1 VLRPHLVLRLY
12 RRRGRLCRLAVRSRD
27 PQLPGQRRIAM
38 TRQPRRRPLRV
49 FLNYRRED
57 ASGHAGRL
65 YDLLVAR
72 YGAERV
78 FMDIDAIPL
87 GSEFGQAIS
96 RAVASCDVLI
106 ALMGRGWLQA
116 ADSDGHRR
124 LDDPDD
130 FVRREIESAL
140 AHGVV
145 VVPTTVQGAELPRA
159 EELPPALA
167 PLTQRQGFEL
177 SDKGWQ
183 DDVKRLIRRLEAVVA
198 QEQPDRAA
206 DHPAPSRRSRP
217 TGRILAAAVL
227 GSLALIAAF
236 ATVLLRGGGD
246 GGDNSPPGE
255 SAGGGQQPSGL
266 SQAGG
271 TVTLGSDLRTSP
283 TGDHWYC
290 TGSGAESPACS
301 FVVTRFPE
309 IDRLVKAPFAG
320 VVTRWQVQGAGGP
333 IRLIVARGE
342 IRPGG
347 RSSLARVQGSTEQL
361 VRSTR
366 RQTFR
371 TRLPIRKGDAVGLQ
385 LSVGAYGNAPYAA
398 GTWLEIWIPPLGP
411 ERERA
416 LDSGSRDYEMLYNA
430 VIERDRDGDGF
441 GDVTQDNCPKDP
453 DKQEGC

>member
-1 VLRPHLVLRLY
+1 M
-12 RRRGRLCRLAVRSRD
+12 RSRK
-27 PQLPGQRRIAM
+27 PQLSGQRRIAT

-49 FLNYRRED
+49 FLNYRRDD

-65 YDLLVAR
+65 YDLLIAR

-106 ALMGRGWLQA
+106 ALIGRGWLQA

-140 AHGVV
+140 AQGVV
-145 VVPTTVQGAELPRA
+145 VVPATVQGAELPRA

-183 DDVKRLIRRLEAVVA
+183 DDVNRLIRRLEAVA
-198 QEQPDRAA
+198 AEEQPDRAA
-206 DHPAPSRRSRP
+206 DNAAPLRRSRLN
-217 TGRILAAAVL
+217 GRILAAAVL
-227 GSLALIAAF
+227 GSLALIAAL
-236 ATVLLRGGGD
+236 ATVLLLRGGGD
-246 GGDNSPPGE
+246 GGDSSPPGE
-255 SAGGGQQPSGL
+255 SAVGGPQPSGL
-266 SQAGG
+266 SQAAG

-283 TGDHWYC
+283 NGDHWYC
-290 TGSGAESPACS
+290 TGSGAQSPACS
-301 FVVTRFPE
+301 FVVTRLPE
-309 IDRLVKAPFAG
+309 IDRLITAPFDG

-333 IRLIVARGE
+333 IRLIVVRGDV
-342 IRPGG
+342 RPGG
-347 RSSLARVQGSTEQL
+347 RSSLARVQGSAEQL
-361 VRSTR
+361 VRSTQ
-366 RQTFR
+366 RQVFR
-371 TRLPIRKGDAVGLQ
+371 TRLPIMKGDAVGLQ
-385 LSVGAYGNAPYAA
+385 LSVGAYGNAPYSE

-411 ERERA
+411 ERRRA
-416 LDSGSRDYEMLYNA
+416 DDSGSRDYELLYNA
-430 VIERDRDGDGF
+430 FIERDRDRDGF

-453 DKQEGC
+453 DKQKGC